1 MSGTRGLR
9 SDQAHIATGG
19 RYSPSNLADI
29 ASEWGYSC
37 EMSGATDVA
46 RARED
51 SPLAA
56 GLIATQKL
64 PSGLNV
70 CASDLT
76 TLHDN
81 DRIGLARRSL
91 TIAVNLHGSPITYA
105 IDDDQTVSL
114 VAESAMALS
123 AADDTRMASSYR
135 RGESSRILVIQ
146 ACPVSVMD
154 VELAEHLDAH
164 LQETTAT
171 PLPLSCR
178 ARALS
183 HELFSP
189 GHTGLVGRL
198 LAESCALELLACV
211 ITAQQAQNK
220 SASWLHSRDIAK
232 IHRVRDKLLSNLDAE
247 HHLCDLARDVGMST
261 STLKSKFA
269 AIIGQPVF
277 QFLRDKRLDR
287 ARDGL
292 QQEGWTVSQAA
303 YYVGYRHASNFATAF
318 RRRYGV
324 APTSTRR
331 PPREAS
337 FRAQAAE

>member
-1 MSGTRGLR
+1 MSVTRGLR
-9 SDQAHIATGG
+9 SDQAPIATGG
-19 RYSPSNLADI
+19 RYSTSSLANI
-29 ASEWGYSC
+29 ANEWGYGC
-37 EMSGATDVA
+37 EVYGATDVT
-46 RARED
+46 RAQAD

-56 GLIATQKL
+56 GIIATQKL

-81 DRIGLARRSL
+81 DRVGLTRRSL
-91 TIAVNLHGSPITYA
+91 TIAVNLQGSPITYA
-105 IDDDQTVSL
+105 IDDDRAVNL
-114 VAESAMALS
+114 VAGSAMALS

-146 ACPVSVMD
+146 ACPVGAMD
-154 VELAEHLDAH
+154 AELAEHLDAH
-164 LQETTAT
+164 LQETTAK
-171 PLPLSCR
+171 PLSLSCR

-189 GHTGLVGRL
+189 AHTGLVGRL

-211 ITAQQAQNK
+211 ITAQQAQSK
-220 SASWLHSRDIAK
+220 STGWVHSRDVAK
-232 IHRVRDKLLSNLDAE
+232 VHRVRDKLLSNLDAE

-269 AIIGQPVF
+269 AVIGQPVF

-292 QQEGWTVSQAA
+292 RHEGWTVSQAA

-324 APTSTRR
+324 APISTRR
-331 PPREAS
+331 SPREAS
-337 FRAQAAE
+337 FRGQAAE